1 MSTCPRNCQVGP
13 GNKRSDLLVINKT
26 DLAPYVGASPEVM
39 ERNASRM
46 RGERPFVFT
55 NPREGQGVVEIV
67 QFVVREGMLDAS

>member
-1 MSTCPRNCQVGP
+1 MPNSPRNHQGGH
-13 GNKRSDLLVINKT
+13 GNKRSDLLVINKS
-26 DLAPYVGASPEVM
+26 DLAPYVGASREVM

-67 QFVVREGMLDAS
+67 QFVVREGVLDAS

>member
-1 MSTCPRNCQVGP
+1 MPNSPRNHKGGP
-13 GNKRSDLLVINKT
+13 GNTRSDLPAINKT

-39 ERNASRM
+39 ERNVRRM

-67 QFVVREGMLDAS
+67 QFVVREGVLDAS